1 MTKWIHLNSTY
12 TLKKSGHYF
21 NEYIYTKRKLMV
33 EKQIKTP
40 HPHGALMMEYAK
52 ECLIDVE
59 AWRNWEI
66 TYDGVNWVSINK
78 SPCWYTDCY
87 YRRKQR
93 VKD

>member
-1 MTKWIHLNSTY
+1 M
-12 TLKKSGHYF
+12 
-21 NEYIYTKRKLMV
+21 E